1 MKIGETIN
9 ATTENRQ
16 LRWGWVEIEMAEIV
30 DIENEKVGDDYADNQ
45 YLIIDGYVRKVRFYE
60 DSGDVAGEWKYKE
73 GFRLLK
79 SQITSHEN
87 ALPVWNR

>member
-1 MKIGETIN
+1 MKVGDTIN
-9 ATTENRQ
+9 ATTRSPQ
-16 LRWGWVEIEMAEIV
+16 LRWSWVEIEMSEILG
-30 DIENEKVGDDYADNQ
+30 IENEKVGSGYADNE
-45 YLIIDGYVRKVRFYE
+45 YLLINGYVRKVRFYE
-60 DSGDVAGEWKYKE
+60 DSGDVAGEWEYKE